1 MGDLSDIPMCARVD
15 GKTGVWMRQR
25 MMTGGSG
32 DGWDEQIVEG
42 VGLWVQQQEVQ
53 TRVDRRG
60 PGGVENGRGSGDD
73 PEDRGILEDTGGAM
87 VDGGGAG
94 AGDGS

>member
-15 GKTGVWMRQR
+15 GQTGVWMRQR

-42 VGLWVQQQEVQ
+42 VGL
-53 TRVDRRG
+53 
-60 PGGVENGRGSGDD
+60 
-73 PEDRGILEDTGGAM
+73 
-87 VDGGGAG
+87 
-94 AGDGS
+94 